1 MLISY
6 KNLRYGSSLSCGCY
20 RRERAREAISPD
32 LTGRQFGELTVL
44 EKADS
49 IQAGARWLCR
59 CDCGKEVE
67 VSYNGLQYGNRK
79 SCGCRK
85 KQYILGSYDSIEEA
99 AEDRREAE
107 SVLFD
112 GVSEHYRLWKEY
124 ADKNVGWAAAN
135 PVQVFVDRQN
145 GKLQVALLPQIPK

>member
-1 MLISY
+1 MLKSKKIPTD
-6 KNLRYGSSLSCGCY
+6 NTTGY
-20 RRERAREAISPD
+20 RGVYYIR
-32 LTGRQFGELTVL
+32 
-44 EKADS
+44 
-49 IQAGARWLCR
+49 
-59 CDCGKEVE
+59 GKYVAKI
-67 VSYNGLQYGNRK
+67 VFQ
-79 SCGCRK
+79 K